1 MKSRRKATGQQS
13 PRLSVHEAEEEI
25 ASGHERSGAI
35 ERRRHP
41 RSARRAPRTATG
53 KRSDPQLMAEAALEA
68 QEYLRERTEAGHRA
82 AGRTPPSEATGARAS
97 GASRIIDD
105 SIRSYIGP
113 VTEDEKLLQPSP
125 GGAADF
131 TRTDPWRV
139 MRIMGEFIEGFDNL
153 ATITKGVTI
162 FGSARTHPDDPQYQ
176 AAEETARLLAEA
188 GFAIITGAGPGIM
201 EAANKG
207 ARIAG
212 GRSVGCNIELP
223 FEQGANPYVDTL
235 INFRYFFVR
244 KTMFIKYS
252 NAFVIFPGGFGTLDE
267 AFEALTLIQTG
278 KIYQFPVIMFGR
290 HYWAGLIRWLQ
301 SRVLGERK
309 ISPGDLDL
317 ILLTDDPREACSAI
331 VEAYESQRRVM
342 TPREEAARVARKG

>member
-1 MKSRRKATGQQS
+1 MPEPKKRTT
-13 PRLSVHEAEEEI
+13 
-25 ASGHERSGAI
+25 RSKG
-35 ERRRHP
+35 
-41 RSARRAPRTATG
+41 PRTAGG
-53 KRSDPQLMAEAALEA
+53 KKASPQVLAEASITA
-68 QEYLRERTEAGHRA
+68 QEGTRERTEAGHRA
-82 AGRTPPSEATGARAS
+82 AGRTPPSEKSPARSAGAA
-97 GASRIIDD
+97 RIVDD
-105 SIRSYIGP
+105 AIRDYTGP
-113 VTEDEKLLQPSP
+113 VTEDEKLLQS
-125 GGAADF
+125 GSDRDDF

-153 ATITKGVTI
+153 AHVKRGVSI

-176 AAEETARLLAEA
+176 AAQEVARLLAEA

-207 ARIAG
+207 AKLG
-212 GRSVGCNIELP
+212 GGTSIGCNIELP

-235 INFRYFFVR
+235 VNFRYFFVR

-301 SRVLGERK
+301 SRVLSEAK
-309 ISPGDLDL
+309 IAPGDLDL
-317 ILLTDDPREACSAI
+317 MLLTDDPQEAAHAVISAL
-331 VEAYESQRRVM
+331 ESQGR
-342 TPREEAARVARKG
+342 